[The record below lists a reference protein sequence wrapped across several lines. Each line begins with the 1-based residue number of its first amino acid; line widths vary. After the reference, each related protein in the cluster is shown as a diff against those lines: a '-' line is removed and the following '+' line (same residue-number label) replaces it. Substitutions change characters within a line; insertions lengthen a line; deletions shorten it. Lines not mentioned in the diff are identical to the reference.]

1 MSIWTNCSHSRLKL
15 WILLT
20 VALFSGRYLG
30 ISAEWGDFFAINC
43 RGIHG
48 SSVVRWVFIWIW
60 FSDKPTPG
68 DDGFDNLY

>member
-1 MSIWTNCSHSRLKL
+1 MIGAKRTEMSIWTNCPHSRLKL

-48 SSVVRWVFIWIW
+48 SSVGV
-60 FSDKPTPG
+60 
-68 DDGFDNLY
+68 GFYLDVVLVEFDFG